1 MNLKNSENPTVHFLY
16 KYSALQL
23 KLLVRETLYQ
33 EAGLL
38 SGRGNRMKKI
48 AVVLGRGGH
57 TAQTFALVDS
67 LGEDFKYVYIIGLLD
82 KLTPKKIHLKG
93 EVFRVLT
100 PRLLPQDS
108 KVMSVIRTILTLFL
122 SFVYLAILRP
132 DVIISCGTGM
142 TVPVFYSARTLKIP
156 TVFIESMSRVETLSK
171 TGRILFGRVTL
182 FMVQWEQ
189 LAKRNPGTVYGGQ
202 LL

>member
-1 MNLKNSENPTVHFLY
+1 
-16 KYSALQL
+16 
-23 KLLVRETLYQ
+23 
-33 EAGLL
+33 
-38 SGRGNRMKKI
+38 MKKI

-67 LGEDFKYVYIIGLLD
+67 LNDEFEYIYIMGLLD
-82 KLTPKKIHLKG
+82 KLTPMKIRLRGKVLR
-93 EVFRVLT
+93 VFT

-108 KVMSVIRTILTLFL
+108 RLMSVIRTILTLFL

-142 TVPVFYSARTLKIP
+142 TVPVFYSARTLGIP

-171 TGRILFGRVTL
+171 TGRMLLGRVSL
-182 FMVQWEQ
+182 FMVQWKEI
-189 LAKRNPGTVYGGQ
+189 AEEIPGAVYGGQ